1 MVHVSIAGNFPG
13 SCFYFD
19 TKLTPGNHLPVKF
32 CEPESR
38 FRTRR
43 ASNLPQSICA
53 RILFLVIT
61 CPLSSAS
68 PRVDFGLTGRLKGL
82 RRVSNLPQSI
92 CGHFEWEIVSSF
104 QGFPSAAGSLSISS
118 RKGWCPYGAAFSCHN
133 LQGIERQKRR
143 RRLPYL
149 SCIGQCLR
157 EPYLESL
164 FRCIPIN
171 IFFSMSSA
179 VFYCQHCS

>member
-1 MVHVSIAGNFPG
+1 MGKQASKYVRSFSKKKRVFFLVHVSIAGNFPG

-19 TKLTPGNHLPVKF
+19 TKLTPGNHLSVKF

-53 RILFLVIT
+53 RILFLVII

-92 CGHFEWEIVSSF
+92 CGHFEWEIVSSAELPTF
-104 QGFPSAAGSLSISS
+104 DSPSLPGRSPYHPAKAGVRMEQRFRATICKESS
-118 RKGWCPYGAAFSCHN
+118 VK
-133 LQGIERQKRR
+133 KRR

-157 EPYLESL
+157 EP
-164 FRCIPIN
+164 
-171 IFFSMSSA
+171 
-179 VFYCQHCS
+179 